1 MDLAKK
7 YDLKDYPCPAG
18 GCLLTDSVFAR
29 KVKDLIDH
37 DIRLELDEI
46 KLLRFGRHFR
56 LSPKCR
62 LVVGRNET
70 DWLIKARDFEGP
82 ISCLRGEITA
92 QIKESAAK
100 ITGIY
105 GQGRREPYLWVELVN
120 SSSQEEIQVN
130 TDLKP
135 EDLVKYRIGTY
146 SD

>member
-1 MDLAKK
+1 M
-7 YDLKDYPCPAG
+7 
-18 GCLLTDSVFAR
+18 
-29 KVKDLIDH
+29 
-37 DIRLELDEI
+37 
-46 KLLRFGRHFR
+46 
-56 LSPKCR
+56 
-62 LVVGRNET
+62 
-70 DWLIKARDFEGP
+70 IKARDFEGP